1 MKAQGPLTI
10 NINLDWRVLLVVV
23 LIASALIFGAA
34 AFGSV
39 ADGPLTTNDR
49 AFEPVAGQAG
59 GTVITMPEPPAGM
72 DDVVMT
78 TNGEWVAQDSLGS
91 EPAAAPEAPAAVAAS
106 GAGRHFY
113 LTDVSYR
120 TDQLLTACAA
130 GYHMASLW
138 EILDVSN
145 LVYDYNHPAAHRKA
159 DSGYGPPSYW
169 HGWVRTGW
177 ASSGSATT
185 GEGNCSNWSS
195 TSSTL
200 HGVSVR
206 LSRAWETAPGDIST
220 WDANTFTCSIAGPV
234 WCVKD

>member
-1 MKAQGPLTI
+1 MIVIRLHI
-10 NINLDWRVLLVVV
+10 HREWRAAVLLICLLSV
-23 LIASALIFGAA
+23 LPLS
-34 AFGSV
+34 GSV
-39 ADGPLTTNDR
+39 SAVAD
-49 AFEPVAGQAG
+49 AGSRSA
-59 GTVITMPEPPAGM
+59 PNPA
-72 DDVVMT
+72 VPAIV
-78 TNGEWVAQDSLGS
+78 
-91 EPAAAPEAPAAVAAS
+91 PAAWIPS

-120 TDQLLTACAA
+120 TDQVLTACAA

-206 LSRAWETAPGDIST
+206 LSRAWETAPGDISA

-234 WCVKD
+234 WCVGYFHTVYLPIVVRNRS